1 MLVTDK
7 LQFMIK
13 GMNLANKEVSS
24 PISEMKNLLFALVS
38 RNPFKCSYT
47 YVAEQKKK
55 VTEHLKFCLFCFN
68 QHERGFSWDLTAF
81 PFMLCIIHKTNN
93 HTPEHFPFQLNKE
106 SVKTTSPDHY
116 QLKAKG
122 PLQPD
127 QHCTPHTFPLHSHR
141 VDL

>member
-47 YVAEQKKK
+47 
-55 VTEHLKFCLFCFN
+55 
-68 QHERGFSWDLTAF
+68 
-81 PFMLCIIHKTNN
+81 
-93 HTPEHFPFQLNKE
+93 
-106 SVKTTSPDHY
+106 
-116 QLKAKG
+116 
-122 PLQPD
+122 
-127 QHCTPHTFPLHSHR
+127 
-141 VDL
+141 